1 MAAGL
6 YPEET
11 WDKIK
16 ATYRTTFK
24 DLVMGILPAEEN
36 LIADLKIIHT
46 RLLQVNWV
54 MNLKLLNL
62 SSNILRTVSAKFG
75 EDTVSPAGVL
85 TVCWAQASQA
95 SVANNEAVWYYCD
108 YIRKA
113 TLIRIVI
120 FFISFLFKCVIGIIT

>member
-1 MAAGL
+1 VPEVVAGI

-54 MNLKLLNL
+54 MNL
-62 SSNILRTVSAKFG
+62 
-75 EDTVSPAGVL
+75 
-85 TVCWAQASQA
+85 
-95 SVANNEAVWYYCD
+95 
-108 YIRKA
+108 
-113 TLIRIVI
+113 
-120 FFISFLFKCVIGIIT
+120 

>member
-1 MAAGL
+1 MVAGI

-54 MNLKLLNL
+54 MNL
-62 SSNILRTVSAKFG
+62 
-75 EDTVSPAGVL
+75 
-85 TVCWAQASQA
+85 
-95 SVANNEAVWYYCD
+95 
-108 YIRKA
+108 
-113 TLIRIVI
+113 
-120 FFISFLFKCVIGIIT
+120 